1 MPEKETGKTSPASE
15 REAKGEAKAKVK
27 PVVSVKLFQ
36 ALSSRFDALEERF
49 NRLVKSH
56 RFQF

>member
-1 MPEKETGKTSPASE
+1 MPDSVQKNDERPKVKEPKA
-15 REAKGEAKAKVK
+15 AMKAK
-27 PVVSVKLFQ
+27 PSVSVEAFQ